1 MPIFY
6 VIPPSFENLTWPFE
20 SDPNNPDNY
29 NKFLFNEN
37 GIIKWSI
44 VSSFSFSSI
53 LDVLTFWY
61 DFTDAAYSTS
71 SINDKSGKGKNAIA
85 NTGLSYATNANTQ
98 NIRAVTFN
106 NAAGINFPLNTI
118 PHSGNKFMY
127 VVCGYYSYSTPT
139 NRVGT
144 NPTPMIF
151 SIDGSVATVA
161 MQTFNST
168 NPAWLRLNG
177 GTTNAPNTGI
187 ENYFND
193 KFFVLI
199 IQNNQTNHK
208 VYVNGREMVSVG
220 TNCTFGVGSNICL
233 FNNSYVDIGGWQGQ
247 YGWVG
252 SFIYETFCTNT
263 ADDNVRQQ
271 LEGFLAHKYTF
282 NNNLDVSHPYRDT
295 AP

>member
-61 DFTDAAYSTS
+61 DFTDAAYSTA

-139 NRVGT
+139 NRVST
-144 NPTPMIF
+144 NPSPMVF
-151 SIDGSVATVA
+151 SIDASVATLT
-161 MQTFNST
+161 MQTYNST
-168 NPAWLRLNG
+168 NPAWLNLNG
-177 GTTNAPNTGI
+177 GVTYAPNNGI
-187 ENYFND
+187 EN
-193 KFFVLI
+193 
-199 IQNNQTNHK
+199 
-208 VYVNGREMVSVG
+208 
-220 TNCTFGVGSNICL
+220 
-233 FNNSYVDIGGWQGQ
+233 
-247 YGWVG
+247 
-252 SFIYETFCTNT
+252 
-263 ADDNVRQQ
+263 
-271 LEGFLAHKYTF
+271 
-282 NNNLDVSHPYRDT
+282 
-295 AP
+295 